1 MTGRRGEAGLTLAE
15 VSLALALLAIL
26 VLASAPLVAATLSRA
41 RVAAA
46 AMEMAGCFAR
56 LRAQAIAEH
65 RRVGLRFTTGTG
77 APSFAVYAD
86 GDGDGVRSDDI
97 AAGRDP
103 LLEAARDLPSRYEGI
118 DFGLLDV
125 AVPEVPP
132 QSGALPPGSDPIR
145 FGSADIVTFT
155 PWGTATGG
163 TVFVSDGRDTVCAVV
178 LYGKTGRIRTFR
190 LDRSAGRWVD

>member
-1 MTGRRGEAGLTLAE
+1 MRGRRGEAGLSLAE
-15 VSLALALLAIL
+15 VSLALALLALL
-26 VLASAPLVAATLSRA
+26 VLASAPLCAATLSRA

-46 AMEMAGCFAR
+46 AMEMAGTFAR

-65 RRVGLRFTTGTG
+65 RRVGLRFTVAGG
-77 APSFAVYAD
+77 PPAFAVYAD

-103 LLEAARDLPSRYEGI
+103 LLEPARDLPSRYEGI
-118 DFGLLDV
+118 DFGLLDA

-132 QSGALPPGSDPIR
+132 QSGAIPPGADPIR
-145 FGSADIVTFT
+145 FGSSDIVTFT

-163 TVFVSDGRDTVCAVV
+163 TVFVSDGRATVCAVV

-190 LDRSAGRWVD
+190 LDRSAGRWID

>member
-1 MTGRRGEAGLTLAE
+1 MRGGRGEAGLSLVEA
-15 VSLALALLAIL
+15 SLALALLALL
-26 VLASAPLVAATLSRA
+26 VLASAPLCAATLSRA

-46 AMEMAGCFAR
+46 AMDVAGSFAR

-65 RRVGLRFTTGTG
+65 RRVGLRFTTTAGPPTY
-77 APSFAVYAD
+77 AVYAD

-97 AAGRDP
+97 ASGRDP

-118 DFGLLDV
+118 DFRLLDV

-132 QSGALPPGSDPIR
+132 QSGAIPPGSDPIR
-145 FGSADIVTFT
+145 FGSSGIVTFT

-178 LYGKTGRIRTFR
+178 LYGKTGRIRTYR
-190 LDRSAGRWVD
+190 LDRSLGRWID

>member
-1 MTGRRGEAGLTLAE
+1 MTGRRGEAGLSLAE
-15 VSLALALLAIL
+15 TSLALALLALL
-26 VLASAPLVAATLSRA
+26 VLASAPLTAATLSRA

-46 AMEMAGCFAR
+46 AMEMAGSFAR

-65 RRVGLRFTTGTG
+65 RRVALRFTTGAG

-97 AAGRDP
+97 ALGRDP

-132 QSGALPPGSDPIR
+132 QSGAIPPGSDPIR
-145 FGSADIVTFT
+145 FGSSDIVTFT

-178 LYGKTGRIRTFR
+178 LYRKTGRIRTYR